1 MAKMNSRRASLLGLV
16 LVAAG
21 ACTSKPVLLNAS
33 EEGVV
38 VRYNPSSVT
47 ATEANAAAQ
56 ASCQRFGRNAVL
68 QGTGLTGEIFATYY
82 CVK

>member
-1 MAKMNSRRASLLGLV
+1 MNLSRAALLSVV
-16 LVAAG
+16 LMTLE
-21 ACTSKPVLLNAS
+21 ACSSKPVLLNAS

-38 VRYNPSSVT
+38 VRYNPS
-47 ATEANAAAQ
+47 ALNRADALAAAQ

-68 QGTGLTGEIFATYY
+68 QDTAMTGEMFATYS